1 MPKTILQRVNELRT
15 VLQEKDDQAKQ
26 HRGPTG
32 PSFGYTGGI
41 QTRTMK
47 LDFPHFDG
55 TNPSGWLFKA
65 KQYFAYH
72 QVPVEQWLTIASLN
86 MNADAL
92 EWYQWYMEYKPKAS
106 WEDFVAAMDSR
117 FGPPRS
123 EDYAGKLS
131 KLRQTSTV
139 IQYQQEFQRLSN
151 RVRGLSEAYLISL
164 YLSGLRDEIRI
175 GVHKMNPSSLPDAF
189 SLARLQE
196 EEANLRRRVWRP
208 EAYAIHFLAVEM
220 LPQSTMVD
228 PDIHQL
234 VNDYADLFSEPRGLP
249 PQRQQDHAIP
259 LIEGTSPINV
269 RPYRLEERC
278 KKLGP

>member
-1 MPKTILQRVNELRT
+1 MADNTRAAQMEERIRNLQASHTTLQETSEQHGALLNEVLQRVNELRT

-72 QVPVEQWLTIASLN
+72 QVPVEQWLTVASLN

-117 FGPPRS
+117 FGPPRRPTYIQHTAS
-123 EDYAGKLS
+123 RTKSSCQAIKDFRAGLCNS
-131 KLRQTSTV
+131 LLGGGDVTTIHYGGPRYPS
-139 IQYQQEFQRLSN
+139 IGERL
-151 RVRGLSEAYLISL
+151 
-164 YLSGLRDEIRI
+164 
-175 GVHKMNPSSLPDAF
+175 
-189 SLARLQE
+189 
-196 EEANLRRRVWRP
+196 
-208 EAYAIHFLAVEM
+208 
-220 LPQSTMVD
+220 
-228 PDIHQL
+228 
-234 VNDYADLFSEPRGLP
+234 
-249 PQRQQDHAIP
+249 
-259 LIEGTSPINV
+259 
-269 RPYRLEERC
+269 C
-278 KKLGP
+278 

>member
-1 MPKTILQRVNELRT
+1 MPKIKNLASMPKTILQRVNELRT

-72 QVPVEQWLTIASLN
+72 QVPVEQWLTVASLN

-208 EAYAIHFLAVEM
+208 EVGKQNLAET
-220 LPQSTMVD
+220 STATK
-228 PDIHQL
+228 PTAPTIKRL
-234 VNDYADLFSEPRGLP
+234 TPAEARARREKGLCYNCDEQYTP
-249 PQRQQDHAIP
+249 GH
-259 LIEGTSPINV
+259 
-269 RPYRLEERC
+269 RC
-278 KKLGP
+278 KIHTFLG